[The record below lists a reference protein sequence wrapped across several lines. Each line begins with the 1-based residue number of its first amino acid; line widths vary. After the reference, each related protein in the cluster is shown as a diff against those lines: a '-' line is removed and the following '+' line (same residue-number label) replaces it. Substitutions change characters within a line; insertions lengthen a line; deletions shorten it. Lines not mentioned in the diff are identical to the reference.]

1 MYGLERWHGRD
12 TQMRYTDKILGR
24 LRILEQPEYHLSQQI
39 SINQAI
45 TPNTQSQV
53 TIKNIGPGFLHLTQ
67 PSEFQPLTRFLYSQ
81 VVPVS
86 YAPMLICSLHFHG
99 QKYGTAKNAS
109 IRNRGDAYDGN
120 VYVAQGVHRV
130 KYCITTI

>member
-24 LRILEQPEYHLSQQI
+24 LRILEQPECHLSQRI
-39 SINQAI
+39 TINQAI

-53 TIKNIGPGFLHLTQ
+53 TLKNIGPGFLHFTQ
-67 PSEFQPLTRFLYSQ
+67 PSEFQPLTRFLHSQ

-86 YAPMLICSLHFHG
+86 FAPMLICS
-99 QKYGTAKNAS
+99 
-109 IRNRGDAYDGN
+109 
-120 VYVAQGVHRV
+120 
-130 KYCITTI
+130 